1 MLFPAFTKLLTI
13 VDVAIDGTLNAVDE
27 DTMDDKG
34 GNERSKTS
42 SKVSLL
48 VFSPSTFFSV
58 CKLFKMLNEN
68 IDYLKKILNNRQ

>member
-1 MLFPAFTKLLTI
+1 M
-13 VDVAIDGTLNAVDE
+13 DVAIDGTLNAVDE
-27 DTMDDKG
+27 DTIDDKG

-48 VFSPSTFFSV
+48 AFSPSTFLSV

-68 IDYLKKILNNRQ
+68 IDYLKNRIFK